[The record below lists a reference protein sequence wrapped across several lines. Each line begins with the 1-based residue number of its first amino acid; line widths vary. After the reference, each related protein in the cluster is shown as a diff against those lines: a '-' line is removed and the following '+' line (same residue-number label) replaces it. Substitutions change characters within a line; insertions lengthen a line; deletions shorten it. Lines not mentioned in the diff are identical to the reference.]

1 MKKITALYTSSL
13 ELYQKHKK
21 IFLWVSGI
29 LWLFLIVI
37 LFSFFYK
44 WVSPSFQV
52 SSANFDLGIKKLP
65 YNVRT
70 IDITFSTNIWVE
82 SVSKDIFKIT
92 PEVPWV
98 LSLSAP
104 NTLSYK
110 MDESLRIGQDY
121 TIQISKNLLSEKNTW
136 LENDIVYIVSAVAGA
151 RVTKILPEEKLEDL
165 SKNMAVFFNIPQI
178 SLSSLQDKNNL
189 PCPIAITPKVD
200 GKCSWTTTSVLEFIP
215 KISFAGATKYD
226 YSIISSGMNY
236 PLEWTLTGSFV
247 TPNLEVSI
255 SDTFLPKDSIKLT
268 FNYPVSL
275 SEIEKKLSV
284 YSPDLEKKE
293 TSNWVKMN
301 VIVEPVLLSENQFL
315 IKPKVGAFYY
325 NTQYKIDIEKWL
337 LPKYGNI
344 PLQEDIS
351 KTITATSLLS
361 DIQNFQNMY
370 SQTGALVDTQNIYI
384 SDGEYAFHYLPV
396 KNIFFNISFYEE
408 VALDKNLFSFQKIW
422 NSSKN
427 VDFKISYVQEEN
439 DKKEVVENKTKI
451 RLELSQNLDTASEYQ
466 LKISKIANKN
476 LLDDIIM
483 PYKTAPELKIQ
494 GYTFVDYS
502 KSCLYL
508 NNRLPYD
515 LENTAFTF
523 SQSWVVKNV
532 SLGEYIHD
540 WEFERSLEELSFEEK
555 NTKLTQAGYC
565 PSAPE
570 WQFLY
575 AIQTRLNPETKYNF
589 SISALEDL
597 YGTSLKTPFQK
608 EIKTGKIRESDKYV
622 YTQFNNFTN
631 VFPTNVPMVVN
642 IQTIHTDAVYVDV
655 CEMSYDDYVV
665 FLKNPYWN
673 FSSCLKKTSK
683 QLPVKNH
690 LWNLSYNKFD
700 LEKDIL
706 WYKSSAYFIGFEI
719 FTDASKTKPVSYDT
733 NNYLKN
739 MIVRTNMG
747 LVLEKA
753 SNTSLLFA
761 TDLEKHTE
769 IDKLNLE
776 FYDYDFKKT
785 TIKYTFD
792 AKKKVYVI
800 DSDLSWVSYI
810 TAKKDDYYGFIAWED
825 FFSNYDFKYVSG
837 MDSSQKKYAYVYTDR
852 PIYRPGDEI
861 FIKGLLREFHFD
873 GYKKSSYASGTL
885 VLIDENWENYR
896 SIEVTIDAN
905 SNFSGSFVIPKDSK
919 LGNFRFEFK
928 PKTGYEYIYTNGF
941 FSIEEYKK
949 PTFKVDIESPKND
962 VLLWEKVSFQI
973 APKYY
978 FWGKLVSSQWKYSI
992 LSQKYFFDAKDYA
1005 DYQFG
1010 DGNAYFDCMYWG
1022 YCNYS
1027 DALYGWVSEFKI
1039 NENGEHSFEYSFSSD
1054 KNDAEK
1060 LYTFNFDIED
1070 PDTKKTVSNS
1080 VSKVLHTTDAYVW
1093 VKAHYY
1099 NDQKKG
1105 IDFELVTLDFDAK
1118 PLPYKN
1124 IKVELIKKDYKQ
1136 VKKLWVDG
1144 VFYNEYAEEN
1154 IIEKTFSL
1162 ISDEKWYVKHNIVSK
1177 NSWEYDIKVSYTG
1190 KNNQTFSST
1199 SRVYVAWDDYISWRN
1214 DNNSVTELE
1223 AEKITYALWETAVFT
1238 LKSPVDNGKALFVLE
1253 KDDGIL
1259 DYFVHDITSF
1269 GDKIEIPLT
1278 EKYYPNIYIKAFLIG
1293 SQKDNPL
1300 PVYKRALWVVKV
1312 LSDYKKLNISLLTD
1326 KKNYKPGEKM
1336 QVTIEVLDK
1345 NGKVVPN
1352 ANGSLSIVDESVLA
1366 LKGNP
1371 RKNPYSFFYDMKR
1384 YLWVETLSNLRYL
1397 VDKLEVKDTSDGEK
1411 WWAWDGVKWW
1421 DTKKLRWNFKDTA
1434 FWLSDFTTGTDGKAQ
1449 ISIPVMPDNLTTWVL
1464 EALVTTPEDNKVWIT
1479 YETVMT
1485 TTPVMIEDNLPRFL
1499 STWDSI
1505 TFSPVVYN
1513 RTGKDM
1519 EFKVDLE
1526 ASGGNLKSIA
1536 KTVFIKNWESQK
1548 VDFLFDVKSASEWKN
1563 FDIAQIKVRAQS
1575 KNQWD
1580 LSDGIIK
1587 NIPIYDTSTIE
1598 TVSTVGKTS
1607 NLSFDEKIDTSSVLK
1622 NTLKISVNYWATLL
1636 SYLLDG
1642 MEYVA
1647 SFPYGC
1653 SEQKTSA
1660 LMPHIYLKKLYE
1672 SAWVSYDLKT
1682 KTIKKY
1688 VDTQVWYKDISVDEA
1703 IKDYISEIGKFQN
1716 RDGGFMYW
1724 YDTTYKVSDTQLSVY
1739 LLSSFSQLEQVWYQI
1754 NQKMM
1759 TELKSYLKNQ
1769 FTQKSIC
1776 SDTISQN
1783 CMALDTKV
1791 FILWA
1796 LYDADPKDG
1805 EIYKMYST
1813 LPTEKLSKLVHLDL
1827 ISKLLSIPTLG
1838 VTQKDTLEKKAITF
1852 TNEIISNELVFNPR
1866 WAFLSNSNTAWR
1878 LQNTAKFLE
1887 IIARMGSEKISDIE
1901 SVSDNMLRFISSSKM
1916 NNGFGSTLDNANIIQ
1931 SLAYYVE
1938 KTQNISQTS
1947 LMGRIHLNGKEI
1959 KAQKID
1965 TKNVF
1970 EIFSTD
1976 LENKDIASLNT
1987 LNFEVNG
1994 SGSLYYDI
2002 QMSYHIPSKNI
2013 SASDE
2018 WFFVDKKYYLFQE
2031 YKKIQSLKDEEY
2043 KKYLN
2048 WEITLHELK
2057 YPREVV
2063 DYLVPIQK
2071 AKVWELVLVYNTV
2084 VTNETRDQVAFESF
2098 IPAGSEIVNTNL
2110 ATETQTVTDI
2120 ATNFSLDRK
2129 EFRDERY
2136 FAWKS
2141 ELQPWIYNFSYTIRL
2156 THAWIY
2162 QVKPTHVSEFY
2173 KPEVFGRSSWN
2184 DFRVE

>member
-1 MKKITALYTSSL
+1 MKKILNIQMKYL
-13 ELYQKHKK
+13 EFYQKYKK
-21 IFLWVSGI
+21 ILLWVGA
-29 LWLFLIVI
+29 LWIVFLIGLSVFI
-37 LFSFFYK
+37 FSP
-44 WVSPSFQV
+44 WISPSFQV

-65 YNVRT
+65 YNVKT
-70 IDITFSTNIWVE
+70 IEITFSSNILAE
-82 SVSKDIFKIT
+82 SISKDIFKIT
-92 PEVPWV
+92 PEVPG
-98 LSLSAP
+98 SLKLTPP
-104 NTLSYK
+104 NTLSY
-110 MDESLRIGQDY
+110 ELSEPLRIGQDY
-121 TIQISKNLLSEKNTW
+121 TIQISKNLLSEKNKW
-136 LENDIVYIVSAVAGA
+136 LENDIVYIISAVGWAK
-151 RVTKILPEEKLEDL
+151 VTKILPEEKLQDL

-178 SLSSLQDKNNL
+178 ALSSLEKKNNL
-189 PCPIAITPKVD
+189 PCPIIITPKVD
-200 GKCSWTTTSVLEFIP
+200 GRCSWTTTSVLEFIP

-226 YSIISSGMNY
+226 YTITSSGMNY
-236 PLEWTLTGSFV
+236 PLEWVLTGSFV
-247 TPNLEVSI
+247 TPNLEVSL
-255 SDTFLPKDSIKLT
+255 SDTFLPKDNIVLT

-275 SEIEKKLSV
+275 SEIEKHLSV
-284 YSPDLEKKE
+284 HSLDTKINQIPKWK
-293 TSNWVKMN
+293 KMN
-301 VIVEPVLLSENQFL
+301 VLIEPVLLSENQFV
-315 IKPKVGAFYY
+315 IKPKTGAFYY
-325 NTQYKIDIEKWL
+325 DTQYKIDIKKWL

-344 PLQEDIS
+344 ALQQDFS
-351 KTITATSLLS
+351 KVVASNSLLS
-361 DIQNFQNMY
+361 EVQNFQNMY
-370 SQTGALVDTQNIYI
+370 SQTGALIDTQNIFI
-384 SDGEYAFHYLPV
+384 SEGEYAFQYLPV
-396 KNIFFNISFYEE
+396 KNIFFNISFHEE
-408 VALDKNLFSFQKIW
+408 VSLDKNLFSFQKIW
-422 NSSKN
+422 EKSKN
-427 VDFKISYVQEEN
+427 IDFKITYVKEEN

-451 RLELSQNLDTASEYQ
+451 RLELSQDLEVASEYE
-466 LKISKIANKN
+466 LKISKMSNKN
-476 LLDDIIM
+476 LLDDIVTS
-483 PYKTAPELKIQ
+483 YKTAPELKILD
-494 GYTFVDYS
+494 YTFVDYS

-515 LENTAFTF
+515 IGNTPFVF

-540 WEFERSLEELSFEEK
+540 WEFERSLEELSFKEK
-555 NTKLTQAGYC
+555 NTKLIQAGYC

-570 WQFLY
+570 WQILY
-575 AIQTRLNPETKYNF
+575 SIQTRLNPETKYNF

-631 VFPTNVPMVVN
+631 VFPTNAPMVVN
-642 IQTIHTDAVYVDV
+642 IQTIHTDTVYVDV

-665 FLKNPYWN
+665 FFKNPYGD
-673 FSSCLKKTSK
+673 FTSCLKKTSK
-683 QLPVKNH
+683 QLPVKNN

-706 WYKSSAYFIGFEI
+706 WYETEAYFIGFEI
-719 FTDASKTKPVSYDT
+719 FTNASKTKPVSYDT

-769 IDKLNLE
+769 IDKLNIE

-785 TIKYTFD
+785 TIKYSFD

-800 DSDLSWVSYI
+800 DSDLSGVSYI
-810 TAKKDDYYGFIAWED
+810 TAKKDNYYGFIAGED

-837 MDSSQKKYAYVYTDR
+837 MDSSQKHYAYVYTDR
-852 PIYRPGDEI
+852 PIYRPGDEV
-861 FIKGLLREFHFD
+861 FIKWLLREFSFE
-873 GYKKSSYASGTL
+873 GFKKSSYSSG
-885 VLIDENWENYR
+885 VLMMTDGNWETYR
-896 SIEVTIDAN
+896 SLDVKIDAN

-919 LGNFRFEFK
+919 LWNFRFEFK
-928 PKTGYEYIYTNGF
+928 PKSGYDYIYTNGF

-962 VLLWEKVSFQI
+962 VLLWEKSSFKI
-973 APKYY
+973 VPKYY
-978 FWGKLVSSQWKYSI
+978 FWGKLVSTQWKYSI
-992 LSQKYFFDAKDYA
+992 LSQNYFFDAKEYSE
-1005 DYQFG
+1005 YQFG
-1010 DGNAYFDCMYWG
+1010 DGNAYFDCVYWG

-1027 DALYGWVSEFKI
+1027 DKLSWWISEFKI
-1039 NENGEHSFEYSFSSD
+1039 DENGEYSFEHDFGND
-1054 KNDAEK
+1054 RNDAEK
-1060 LYTFNFDIED
+1060 VYSFQFDVED

-1080 VSKVLHTTDAYVW
+1080 VSKVLHTTDAYVG
-1093 VKAHYY
+1093 VKANYY
-1099 NDQKKG
+1099 NDKKKG
-1105 IDFELVTLDFDAK
+1105 IDFEIMTLDFDAK

-1124 IKVELIKKDYKQ
+1124 VKVELIKKDYKQ

-1144 VFYNEYAEEN
+1144 VFYNEYAQEN

-1162 ISDEKWYVKHNIVSK
+1162 ISDEKWYVKHNIITK

-1190 KNNQTFSST
+1190 NNNQTFSST
-1199 SRVYVAWDDYISWRN
+1199 QRTYVAWDDYISWRN
-1214 DNNSVTELE
+1214 DNNSITELE
-1223 AEKITYALWETAVFT
+1223 AEKITYAVWETAVFT
-1238 LKSPVDNGKALFVLE
+1238 LKSPVDNGKALLVLE

-1259 DYFVHDITSF
+1259 DYFIHDITSF

-1278 EKYYPNIYIKAFLIG
+1278 EKYYPNVYLKAFLIG

-1312 LSDYKKLNISLLTD
+1312 LSDYKKLNVSVLTD
-1326 KKNYKPGEKM
+1326 KKNYKPGETM

-1352 ANGSLSIVDESVLA
+1352 ANGSLSVVDESVLA

-1434 FWLSDFTTGTDGKAQ
+1434 FWLSDFTTDRDGKAK

-1499 STWDSI
+1499 SVWDSI

-1519 EFKVDLE
+1519 EFKVDLQ
-1526 ASGGNLKSIA
+1526 ATGGNLKSIA
-1536 KTVFIKNWESQK
+1536 KTVFIKNWELQK

-1563 FDIAQIKVRAQS
+1563 FDIAQIKVMAQS
-1575 KNQWD
+1575 KTQWD
-1580 LSDGIIK
+1580 LLDGIIK

-1607 NLSFDEKIDTSSVLK
+1607 NFSFDEKIDTSNIDT
-1622 NTLKISVNYWATLL
+1622 NTLKLSINYGATLL

-1653 SEQKTSA
+1653 SEQITSA

-1672 SAWVSYDLKT
+1672 SAWVPYDLKT

-1688 VDTQVWYKDISVDEA
+1688 IDTEVGYKDISLDEA

-1724 YDTTYKVSDTQLSVY
+1724 YDTAYKVSDIHLSAY

-1754 NQKMM
+1754 NQKII

-1769 FTQKSIC
+1769 FTKKSIC
-1776 SDTISQN
+1776 SDTITQN
-1783 CMALDTKV
+1783 CMVLDIKV
-1791 FILWA
+1791 MILLA
-1796 LYDADPKDG
+1796 LYEANPEDG
-1805 EIYKMYST
+1805 ELYKMYST
-1813 LPTEKLSKLVHLDL
+1813 LPIEKLSKLVHVDI

-1838 VTQKDTLEKKAITF
+1838 VTQKDTLEKKAITLI
-1852 TNEIISNELVFNPR
+1852 NEIISNELIFNPR
-1866 WAFLSNSNTAWR
+1866 WAFLSNSNTTWR

-1887 IIARMGSEKISDIE
+1887 IIARIGNEKFSDIE
-1901 SVSDNMLRFISSSKM
+1901 TITNNMLRFITSSKM
-1916 NNGFGSTLDNANIIQ
+1916 NNGFGSTLDNANIIK
-1931 SLAYYVE
+1931 SLAYYIE
-1938 KTQNISQTS
+1938 KTQNISQTA
-1947 LMGRIHLNGKEI
+1947 LTGRIQLNGKEI

-1987 LNFEVNG
+1987 LNFEANG
-1994 SGSLYYDI
+1994 TGSLYYDI

-2013 SASDE
+2013 SALDE
-2018 WFFVDKKYYLFQE
+2018 WFFVEKKYYLFQE

-2043 KKYLN
+2043 NKYLN
-2048 WEITLHELK
+2048 GEITLHQLK

-2063 DYLVPIQK
+2063 EYLVPIQK
-2071 AKVWELVLVYNTV
+2071 AKVWDLVLVYHKV

-2098 IPAGSEIVNTNL
+2098 IPAGSEIINTNL
-2110 ATETQTVTDI
+2110 ATENQTITDI
-2120 ATNFSLDRK
+2120 ATNISLDRK
-2129 EFRDERY
+2129 ELRDERY
-2136 FAWKS
+2136 FAWKN
-2141 ELQPWIYNFSYTIRL
+2141 ELLPWIYNFSYTIRL
-2156 THAWIY
+2156 THAWVY
-2162 QVKPTHVSEFY
+2162 QIKPSQVSEFY
-2173 KPEVFGRSSWN
+2173 KPEVFGRSSWEE
-2184 DFRVE
+2184 FRVE